1 MDIPHRLSVK
11 KLSVMLRN
19 VSAVFFDLDG
29 TLLDSG
35 LDFHALR
42 TKLAWPDKVDLL
54 AYLAELPCP
63 KERAKAAD
71 TIHEFEMAGAANSE
85 WMPGAKA
92 LLAFL
97 AEQDIAT
104 GIVTRNTRAAF
115 DLCANRLGIPP
126 LALIS
131 REDAP
136 AKPDPTGLLNL
147 AARFSVAPANTIYVG
162 DYVYDLQAA
171 AAAGM
176 RSCLYDPSGNS
187 EYSDQADITIR
198 HFDQLASLL
207 AGFNTR

>member
-1 MDIPHRLSVK
+1 
-11 KLSVMLRN
+11 MLRN

-92 LLAFL
+92 L
-97 AEQDIAT
+97 T
-104 GIVTRNTRAAF
+104 
-115 DLCANRLGIPP
+115 C
-126 LALIS
+126 
-131 REDAP
+131 
-136 AKPDPTGLLNL
+136 
-147 AARFSVAPANTIYVG
+147 
-162 DYVYDLQAA
+162 
-171 AAAGM
+171 
-176 RSCLYDPSGNS
+176 NS
-187 EYSDQADITIR
+187 AM
-198 HFDQLASLL
+198 
-207 AGFNTR
+207 